1 MSRCLTKYKPR
12 ASYGASSFVIL
23 LVLFLSFV
31 VLFYFDLGGITGLAV
46 YQPTGQQGS
55 PTSDSNPQFNGTDQN
70 ANFNGSSVTVSQ
82 TDGDSTALEQNLTQE
97 NVTITIVSSDFDP
110 GSILSG
116 NYSLGTTTGS
126 EGGVPFNGTNATSDV
141 VLGEK
146 AGAFKTFTT
155 SAETA
160 AETPTGATAAGG
172 GGGGGSSK
180 GKTKTGETEEETL
193 EPIHEPGAFFDV
205 SASIPKK
212 YRKLLPG
219 EELIAEI
226 IIENTRRIGAVTV
239 TLDYS
244 IEDESGENFFTE
256 LETKT
261 ISDKISYLKKIELP
275 EDLEPGKYQL
285 LVKLKYEDDIALAGY
300 SFEVIGEE
308 ELPLF
313 GRAASVVSGKTI
325 RSYSLY
331 AIGFIVC
338 A

>member
-1 MSRCLTKYKPR
+1 M
-12 ASYGASSFVIL
+12 
-23 LVLFLSFV
+23 
-31 VLFYFDLGGITGLAV
+31 
-46 YQPTGQQGS
+46 
-55 PTSDSNPQFNGTDQN
+55 
-70 ANFNGSSVTVSQ
+70 
-82 TDGDSTALEQNLTQE
+82 
-97 NVTITIVSSDFDP
+97 
-110 GSILSG
+110 
-116 NYSLGTTTGS
+116 
-126 EGGVPFNGTNATSDV
+126 
-141 VLGEK
+141 
-146 AGAFKTFTT
+146 
-155 SAETA
+155 
-160 AETPTGATAAGG
+160 
-172 GGGGGSSK
+172 
-180 GKTKTGETEEETL
+180 
-193 EPIHEPGAFFDV
+193 
-205 SASIPKK
+205 
-212 YRKLLPG
+212 
-219 EELIAEI
+219 IAEI

-331 AIGFIVC
+331 AIGFIFVLLIIFSLVYWRKRRSFPHLNFIRREKL
-338 A
+338 